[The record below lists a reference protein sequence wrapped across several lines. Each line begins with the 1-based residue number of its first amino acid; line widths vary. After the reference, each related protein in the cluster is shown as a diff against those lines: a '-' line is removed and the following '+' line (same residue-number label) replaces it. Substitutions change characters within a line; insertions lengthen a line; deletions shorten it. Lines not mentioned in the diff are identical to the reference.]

1 MKQIAVLSLAGAL
14 LTACTTPAADPVP
27 DAAPAE
33 VTATAPADPAPAV
46 PEAPSPKVAPGG
58 FDYESVFRQDD
69 RPEQDYE
76 MYPVRKSAEVL
87 SFTGV
92 MPGMRVVEM
101 EAGGGF
107 YTELFSRVVGPEG
120 KVYMQNPV
128 SFKNFLGDS
137 VAKRVDGRLLNVQ
150 IVESAFDNLSDVP
163 DNDADLVTWF
173 LGPHELWYTPEG
185 EPEGALGDPD
195 MSFDE
200 IARVLKPGGHLVV
213 LDHSAP
219 AGSPPTTG
227 GETHRIDKAVIIA
240 LAEQHGLTLVE
251 ESDILANPDDDRTI
265 QVFNPAVRRKTDRFL
280 LKFSK

>member
-14 LTACTTPAADPVP
+14 LAACTTPAADPVP
-27 DAAPAE
+27 DVAPAE
-33 VTATAPADPAPAV
+33 VTATAPADPAPAA

-76 MYPVRKSAEVL
+76 MYPMRKSAEVL

-120 KVYMQNPV
+120 KIYMQNPV

>member
-1 MKQIAVLSLAGAL
+1 MKQIAVLSLAGVL
-14 LTACTTPAADPVP
+14 LAACTTPAAEHVP
-27 DAAPAE
+27 DVAPAE
-33 VTATAPADPAPAV
+33 VAAAAPADPAL
-46 PEAPSPKVAPGG
+46 EAPSPKVAPGG

-107 YTELFSRVVGPEG
+107 YTELFSRVAGPNG

-163 DNDADLVTWF
+163 DNDADIVTWF